1 MIMPLFVLLR
11 LNISNIYKCNK
22 DILIIYRATVFAHEN
37 LSKYVTRQ
45 MAILVMP
52 DWRQNWQLW
61 TVWYPIPIMV

>member
-22 DILIIYRATVFAHEN
+22 DILIIYRATVFTHEN

-61 TVWYPIPIMV
+61 IVWYLIPIMV